1 MWLIDQFK
9 LKNTKDKLS
18 STLKRMFNL
27 HPKLIDFD
35 LNRLKLLMDKF
46 DNPQNTL
53 NNVIHIAGTNGK
65 GSTAAFLKEIL
76 EAHDLSVNI
85 YTSPHLINFN
95 ERIRI
100 NKKLI
105 SDKNLINILEEV
117 ELINN
122 NNPITFFEITT
133 AAAFIAFKRFPS
145 DINIFETGLGGR
157 LDATNILENKK
168 LTIITK
174 IGFDHEEFLGNQI
187 EKIAKEKAGIL
198 RKNIPVIIAK
208 QSKYEALKTLINTAK
223 KLNSKAIE
231 IDKISKDIKLGLVGD
246 FQYENASTAI
256 TAAKFLIPSISLPK
270 VKEGLARTSWSGRIQ
285 KLNDGKI
292 FNLRKNITV
301 IDGSHNQDG
310 AIVLNQY
317 LSKQSLGKWNLIIG
331 MLNNRE
337 IKDFVKIFKNH
348 INQIY
353 AITIP
358 DSTNSLSSLDI
369 KNKLDG
375 LGFNTNTPNSLKSA
389 LQKADKKIPLLI
401 TGSLYLAGYALK
413 FNETIID

>member
-1 MWLIDQFK
+1 M
-9 LKNTKDKLS
+9 
-18 STLKRMFNL
+18 
-27 HPKLIDFD
+27 HPKVIDFD
-35 LNRLKLLMDKF
+35 LNRLKNLMDKF

-53 NNVIHIAGTNGK
+53 NNIIHIAGTNGK

-76 EAHDLSVNI
+76 EAHNLSVNL

-105 SDKNLINILEEV
+105 SDENLIKILKEV
-117 ELINN
+117 EFKNYR
-122 NNPITFFEITT
+122 NPITFFEITT
-133 AAAFIAFKRFPS
+133 AAAIIAFQRFPA

-157 LDATNILENKK
+157 LDATNIIENKK

-174 IGFDHEEFLGNQI
+174 IGFDHEEFLGNNI

-198 RKNIPVIIAK
+198 RKDIPVIIAK
-208 QSKYEALKTLINTAK
+208 QSKDEALKTLINAAK
-223 KLNSKAIE
+223 ELKSMPIKMN
-231 IDKISKDIKLGLVGD
+231 KISKNTKLGLVGD
-246 FQYENASTAI
+246 FQYENASTAF
-256 TAAKFLIPSISLPK
+256 TAAKFLIPKISISK
-270 VKEGLARTSWSGRIQ
+270 VKQGLERTSWSGRIQ
-285 KLNDGKI
+285 ELNDGKI
-292 FNLRKNITV
+292 FNIRKNVTV

-317 LSKQSLGKWNLIIG
+317 LTKNSLGKWNIIIG

-337 IKDFVKIFKNH
+337 VKDFVEVFKNH

-358 DSTNSLSSLDI
+358 ETTNSHSALEI
-369 KNKLDG
+369 KCKLDT
-375 LGFNTNTPNSLKSA
+375 LGFNTNVSNSLEDAIK
-389 LQKADKKIPLLI
+389 KADNKMPLLI

-413 FNETIID
+413 FNETIVD

>member
-1 MWLIDQFK
+1 
-9 LKNTKDKLS
+9 
-18 STLKRMFNL
+18 MFDL

-35 LNRLKLLMDKF
+35 LKRLKDLMNKF

-85 YTSPHLINFN
+85 YTSPHLIKFN

-117 ELINN
+117 ESKNN
-122 NNPITFFEITT
+122 CNPITFFEITT
-133 AAAFIAFKRFPS
+133 AAAFIAFKRFPA

-168 LTIITK
+168 LNIITK
-174 IGFDHEEFLGNQI
+174 IGFDHEEFLGNNI

-208 QSKYEALKTLINTAK
+208 QNKDEALKILINSAK
-223 KLNSKAIE
+223 ELNSMPIKV
-231 IDKISKDIKLGLVGD
+231 KRVSKNTKLGLVGD
-246 FQYENASTAI
+246 FQYENASTAF
-256 TAAKFLIPSISLPK
+256 TAANFLMPSISISK
-270 VKEGLARTSWSGRIQ
+270 VREGLARTSWSGRIQ
-285 KLNDGKI
+285 KLNNGKI
-292 FNLRKNITV
+292 FNLRKNVTV

-310 AIVLNQY
+310 AVVLNQY
-317 LSKQSLGKWNLIIG
+317 LTKNSLGKWNIIIG

-337 IKDFVKIFKNH
+337 VKDFVEIFKNH

-358 DSTNSLSSLDI
+358 ESTNSHSALDI
-369 KNKLDG
+369 KYKLDT
-375 LGFNTNTPNSLKSA
+375 LGFNTNVSNSLEDAIK
-389 LQKADKKIPLLI
+389 KAENKIPLLI
-401 TGSLYLAGYALK
+401 TGSLYLAGHALK

>member
-1 MWLIDQFK
+1 MLD
-9 LKNTKDKLS
+9 
-18 STLKRMFNL
+18 L

-35 LNRLKLLMDKF
+35 LKRLKILMDKF
-46 DNPQNTL
+46 HNPQNNL
-53 NNVIHIAGTNGK
+53 NNVVHIAGTNGK
-65 GSTAAFLKEIL
+65 GSTAAFLREIL
-76 EAHDLSVNI
+76 EVHNLSVNI

-105 SDKNLINILEEV
+105 SDNNLINILEEV
-117 ELINN
+117 ELKNDR
-122 NNPITFFEITT
+122 NPITFFEITT
-133 AAAFIAFKRFPS
+133 AAAFIAFKRFPA

-157 LDATNILENKK
+157 LDATNIIENKK

-174 IGFDHEEFLGNQI
+174 IGFDHEEFLGNNIQ
-187 EKIAKEKAGIL
+187 KIAKEKAGIL

-208 QSKYEALKTLINTAK
+208 QSKDEAMKTLVNAAK
-223 KLNSKAIE
+223 ELNSMPIKV
-231 IDKISKDIKLGLVGD
+231 KRISKNTKLGLVGD
-246 FQYENASTAI
+246 FQYENASTAF
-256 TAAKFLIPSISLPK
+256 TAGKFLISSISAYK
-270 VKEGLARTSWSGRIQ
+270 VRQALESTSWYGRIQ

-292 FNLRKNITV
+292 FNLRENITI

-310 AIVLNQY
+310 AIVLDQY
-317 LSKQSLGKWNLIIG
+317 LTKKSLGKWNIIIG

-337 IKDFVKIFKNH
+337 VKDFVEIFKNH

-358 DSTNSLSSLDI
+358 ESNNSHSALDL
-369 KNKLDG
+369 KYKLDT
-375 LGFNTNTPNSLKSA
+375 LGFDTNVSNNFEDA
-389 LQKADKKIPLLI
+389 LRKANNKIPLLI
-401 TGSLYLAGYALK
+401 TGSLYLAGHALK

>member
-1 MWLIDQFK
+1 
-9 LKNTKDKLS
+9 
-18 STLKRMFNL
+18 MFDL

-35 LNRLKLLMDKF
+35 LNRIKLLMDKF
-46 DNPQNTL
+46 DNPQNSL
-53 NNVIHIAGTNGK
+53 NSVIHIAGTNGK
-65 GSTAAFLKEIL
+65 GSTATFLKEIF

-100 NKKLI
+100 KKNLI
-105 SDKNLINILEEV
+105 SDETLLKILKEV
-117 ELINN
+117 EIKNN
-122 NNPITFFEITT
+122 LEPITFFEITT
-133 AAAFIAFKRFPS
+133 AAAFIAFKRDPS

-157 LDATNILENKK
+157 LDATNIIENKK

-174 IGFDHEEFLGNQI
+174 IGFDHEEFLGKTI

-208 QSKYEALKTLINTAK
+208 QNKDKALKTLVIYAK
-223 KLNSKAIE
+223 KLNSRLIE
-231 IDKISKDIKLGLVGD
+231 IDKIPKDLKLGLVGD
-246 FQYENASTAI
+246 FQYENASTAF
-256 TAAKFLIPSISLPK
+256 TAAKFIMPSISFPK
-270 VKEGLARTSWSGRIQ
+270 VKQGLAQTSWSGRIQ
-285 KLNDGKI
+285 KINEGQI
-292 FNLRKNITV
+292 FNLRKNITI

-337 IKDFVKIFKNH
+337 IIDFVKIFKKH

-353 AITIP
+353 ATTIP
-358 DSTNSLSSLDI
+358 KSANSLTPQDI
-369 KNKLDG
+369 KNKLDD
-375 LGFNTNTPNSLKSA
+375 LGFNTNISKSFEDA
-389 LQKADKKIPLLI
+389 IQKADNKTPLLI

-413 FNETIID
+413 FNETIIN

>member
-1 MWLIDQFK
+1 
-9 LKNTKDKLS
+9 
-18 STLKRMFNL
+18 MFDL

-35 LNRLKLLMDKF
+35 LKRLENLMDKF

-53 NNVIHIAGTNGK
+53 NNVVHIAGTNGK
-65 GSTAAFLKEIL
+65 GSTASFLKEIL
-76 EAHDLSVNI
+76 EAHDLSVNV

-105 SDKNLINILEEV
+105 SDKNLISILEEV
-117 ELINN
+117 ELKNN
-122 NNPITFFEITT
+122 RNPITFFEITT

-157 LDATNILENKK
+157 LDATNIIENKK

-174 IGFDHEEFLGNQI
+174 IGFDHEEFLGNNI

-198 RKNIPVIIAK
+198 RKNTPVIIAK
-208 QSKYEALKTLINTAK
+208 QSKDDALKTLSNNAK
-223 KLNSKAIE
+223 QLNSKVIE
-231 IDKISKDIKLGLVGD
+231 IDEISKNTKLGLSGD
-246 FQYENASTAI
+246 FQYENASTAF
-256 TAAKFLIPSISLPK
+256 TAAKFLIPSISISK
-270 VKEGLARTSWSGRIQ
+270 VSQGLIKTHWSGRIQ

-292 FNLRKNITV
+292 FNLRKSVTI

-310 AIVLNQY
+310 AIVLDQY
-317 LSKQSLGKWNLIIG
+317 LTKNSLGKWNMIIG

-337 IKDFVKIFKNH
+337 VKDFVEIFKNH
-348 INQIY
+348 INKIY

-358 DSTNSLSSLDI
+358 EIKNSHSALDI
-369 KNKLDG
+369 KYKLDA
-375 LGFNTNTPNSLKSA
+375 LGFNTNVSNNLEDA
-389 LQKADKKIPLLI
+389 LRKADNTIPLLI
-401 TGSLYLAGYALK
+401 TGSLYLAGHALK
-413 FNETIID
+413 FNKTIID

>member
-1 MWLIDQFK
+1 M
-9 LKNTKDKLS
+9 
-18 STLKRMFNL
+18 
-27 HPKLIDFD
+27 HPKVIDFD
-35 LNRLKLLMDKF
+35 LNRLKNLMDKF

-53 NNVIHIAGTNGK
+53 NNIIHIAGTNGK

-76 EAHDLSVNI
+76 EAHNLSVNL

-105 SDKNLINILEEV
+105 SDENLIKILKEV
-117 ELINN
+117 EFKNYR
-122 NNPITFFEITT
+122 NPITFFEITT
-133 AAAFIAFKRFPS
+133 AAAIIAFQRFPA

-157 LDATNILENKK
+157 LDATNIIENKK

-174 IGFDHEEFLGNQI
+174 IGFDHEEFLGNNI

-198 RKNIPVIIAK
+198 RKDIPVIIAK
-208 QSKYEALKTLINTAK
+208 QSKDEALKTLINAAK
-223 KLNSKAIE
+223 ELKSMPIKMN
-231 IDKISKDIKLGLVGD
+231 KISKNTKLGLVGD
-246 FQYENASTAI
+246 FQYENASTAF
-256 TAAKFLIPSISLPK
+256 TAAKFLIPKISISK
-270 VKEGLARTSWSGRIQ
+270 VKQGLARTSWSGRIQ
-285 KLNDGKI
+285 ELNDGKI
-292 FNLRKNITV
+292 FNIRKNVTV

-317 LSKQSLGKWNLIIG
+317 LTKNSLGKWNIIIG

-337 IKDFVKIFKNH
+337 VKDFVEVFKNH

-358 DSTNSLSSLDI
+358 ETTNSHSALEI
-369 KNKLDG
+369 KCKLDT
-375 LGFNTNTPNSLKSA
+375 LGFNTNVSNSLEDAIK
-389 LQKADKKIPLLI
+389 KADNKMPLLI

-413 FNETIID
+413 FNETIVD

>member
-1 MWLIDQFK
+1 
-9 LKNTKDKLS
+9 
-18 STLKRMFNL
+18 MFDL

-35 LNRLKLLMDKF
+35 LKRLKVLMDKF

-65 GSTAAFLKEIL
+65 GSTATFLKEIL

-117 ELINN
+117 ELKNN
-122 NNPITFFEITT
+122 CNPITFFEITT
-133 AAAFIAFKRFPS
+133 AAAFIAFKRFPA

-157 LDATNILENKK
+157 LDATNIIENKK

-174 IGFDHEEFLGNQI
+174 IGFDHEEFLGNNIQ
-187 EKIAKEKAGIL
+187 KIAKEKAGIL
-198 RKNIPVIIAK
+198 RKNIPVVIAK
-208 QSKYEALKTLINTAK
+208 QSKDEALKTLINNAK
-223 KLNSKAIE
+223 DLNSMPIKV
-231 IDKISKDIKLGLVGD
+231 KTISKNTKLGLDGD
-246 FQYENASTAI
+246 FQYENASTAF
-256 TAAKFLIPSISLPK
+256 TAAKFLIPSISMSK
-270 VKEGLARTSWSGRIQ
+270 VKQALARTSWSGRIQ
-285 KLNDGKI
+285 KLYDGKI
-292 FNLRKNITV
+292 FNLRKNITI

-317 LSKQSLGKWNLIIG
+317 ISKISLGKWNIIIG

-337 IKDFVKIFKNH
+337 VKDFVKIFKNH

-358 DSTNSLSSLDI
+358 ESKNSHSARH
-369 KNKLDG
+369 KNI
-375 LGFNTNTPNSLKSA
+375 N
-389 LQKADKKIPLLI
+389 
-401 TGSLYLAGYALK
+401 
-413 FNETIID
+413 

>member
-1 MWLIDQFK
+1 
-9 LKNTKDKLS
+9 
-18 STLKRMFNL
+18 MFNL
-27 HPKLIDFD
+27 HPKVIDFD
-35 LNRLKLLMDKF
+35 LNRLKNLMDKF

-53 NNVIHIAGTNGK
+53 NNIIHIAGTNGK

-76 EAHDLSVNI
+76 EAHNLSVNL

-105 SDKNLINILEEV
+105 SDKNLINILEEI
-117 ELINN
+117 ELKNN
-122 NNPITFFEITT
+122 RNPITFFEITT
-133 AAAFIAFKRFPS
+133 AAAFIAFKRFPA

-157 LDATNILENKK
+157 LDATNIIENKK

-174 IGFDHEEFLGNQI
+174 IGFDHEEFLGNNI

-208 QSKYEALKTLINTAK
+208 QSKDKALKTLINAAK
-223 KLNSKAIE
+223 ELNSMPFQVNG
-231 IDKISKDIKLGLVGD
+231 ISKNIQLGLVGD
-246 FQYENASTAI
+246 FQNENASTAF
-256 TAAKFLIPSISLPK
+256 TAAKFLIPSISISK
-270 VKEGLARTSWSGRIQ
+270 VRQGLARTSWFGRIQ

-292 FNLRKNITV
+292 FNLRKNITI

-310 AIVLNQY
+310 AVVLEKY
-317 LSKQSLGKWNLIIG
+317 LTKEALGKWNLIIG

-337 IKDFVKIFKNH
+337 VKDFVKIFKNH

-358 DSTNSLSSLDI
+358 ESTNSHSALDI
-369 KNKLDG
+369 KYKLDT
-375 LGFNTNTPNSLKSA
+375 LGFNTNVSNSLEDAIK
-389 LQKADKKIPLLI
+389 KAENKIPLLI
-401 TGSLYLAGYALK
+401 TGSLYLAGHALK